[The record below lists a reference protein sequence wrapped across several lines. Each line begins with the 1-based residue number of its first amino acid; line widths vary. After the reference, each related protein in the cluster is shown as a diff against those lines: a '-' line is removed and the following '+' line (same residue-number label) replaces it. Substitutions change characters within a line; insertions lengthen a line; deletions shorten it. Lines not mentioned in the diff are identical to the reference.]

1 MGISGVNT
9 AKKLRKS
16 KPLCATLSKSKH
28 LLIMETFEF
37 PVSML
42 ERAKQIT
49 LADLIDTPFTQP
61 WAVSMMCNATNPA
74 TDSKHENVASE
85 MLEFKLSQLVRS
97 IPAAER
103 NELFKFCGDTIAANR
118 AARTKK

>member
-1 MGISGVNT
+1 
-9 AKKLRKS
+9 
-16 KPLCATLSKSKH
+16 
-28 LLIMETFEF
+28 METFEF
-37 PVSML
+37 PVSLL
-42 ERAKQIT
+42 ERARQIT

-74 TDSKHENVASE
+74 TDSQHENVASE

-97 IPAAER
+97 IPAHER